1 MNDEGRK
8 EKGVTERAGC
18 MEVPGGPRMGRR
30 KYQVSHVTQ
39 GEDGM
44 SKRRI
49 QGEEDMKEE
58 QARARVRNEAWRKGR
73 RDGNDWEV
81 IKK

>member
-1 MNDEGRK
+1 M
-8 EKGVTERAGC
+8 
-18 MEVPGGPRMGRR
+18 
-30 KYQVSHVTQ
+30 SHVTQ

-49 QGEEDMKEE
+49 QGEEDTKEE